1 MKLGGNGMN
10 AYRKLMKD
18 NRGFSAVI
26 ALVLIVAITVGLVAV
41 AYVWSQGFVPTGKS
55 AAKQMEAV
63 YDDILSTDKVVFSV
77 ASADTGIFWANMN
90 VTATKATTGVVT
102 YVTDN
107 LSYSPSGE
115 TEAKVGQ
122 TFAIDCPDS
131 YSGVYTFKIKYE
143 TNLIW
148 ISNEISLT

>member
-1 MKLGGNGMN
+1 MGMK
-10 AYRKLMKD
+10 A
-18 NRGFSAVI
+18 NRNFVNDDRGSSAVI
-26 ALVLIVAITVGLVAV
+26 ALVLIVAITVALVSG
-41 AYVWSQGFVPTGKS
+41 AYVWSSGFIPTGS
-55 AAKQMEAV
+55 TAAKQMEAV
-63 YDDILSTDKVVFSV
+63 YDETLSTDKVVYSV

-115 TEAKVGQ
+115 TEVKVGQ

-131 YSGVYTFKIKYE
+131 YSGVYTFKAKYDD
-143 TNLIW
+143 NLIW
-148 ISNEISLT
+148 ISSEISLT

>member
-1 MKLGGNGMN
+1 MN

-63 YDDILSTDKVVFSV
+63 YDSTLSTDKVVYLV
-77 ASADTGIFWANMN
+77 ASADTGIFWTDLNG
-90 VTATKATTGVVT
+90 TATKVTTGVVT
-102 YVTDN
+102 YITDN
-107 LSYSPSGE
+107 ISHSPTAE
-115 TEAKVGQ
+115 TEVKVGQ
-122 TFAIDCPDS
+122 TFSIDCPDS
-131 YSGVYTFKIKYE
+131 YSGVYIFKFKYKD
-143 TNLIW
+143 NLIW
-148 ISNEISLT
+148 ISNEVSLT